1 MERPIG
7 PATTNRPHEMHCSF
21 SGDIISIFL
30 ELLLRALS
38 TRCDCLVW
46 RLVLVAGMICKQR
59 LKFGMRERVQV
70 GAQVG
75 GRVSV
80 LFECYV
86 IDFWK
91 KIGTP
96 DT

>member
-1 MERPIG
+1 
-7 PATTNRPHEMHCSF
+7 
-21 SGDIISIFL
+21 
-30 ELLLRALS
+30 
-38 TRCDCLVW
+38 
-46 RLVLVAGMICKQR
+46 VAGMICKQR
-59 LKFGMRERVQV
+59 LKFGVRERRVLQV

-86 IDFWK
+86 VDFWEK
-91 KIGTP
+91 NGTP

>member
-1 MERPIG
+1 M
-7 PATTNRPHEMHCSF
+7 
-21 SGDIISIFL
+21 
-30 ELLLRALS
+30 
-38 TRCDCLVW
+38 
-46 RLVLVAGMICKQR
+46 AGVICKQR
-59 LKFGMRERVQV
+59 LKFGVRERVQV

-86 IDFWK
+86 VDFCK

-96 DT
+96 VT

>member
-1 MERPIG
+1 M
-7 PATTNRPHEMHCSF
+7 
-21 SGDIISIFL
+21 
-30 ELLLRALS
+30 
-38 TRCDCLVW
+38 
-46 RLVLVAGMICKQR
+46 AGMICKQR

-86 IDFWK
+86 ADFWV
-91 KIGTP
+91 INGTP
-96 DT
+96 DKERCLLHQIVRQQMEQIDK